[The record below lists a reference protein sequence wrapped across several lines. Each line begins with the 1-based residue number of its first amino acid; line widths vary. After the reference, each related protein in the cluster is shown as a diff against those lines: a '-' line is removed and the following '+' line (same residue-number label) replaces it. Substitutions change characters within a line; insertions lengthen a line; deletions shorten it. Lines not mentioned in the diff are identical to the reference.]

1 MQPPSSTDRDECLDA
16 ETLAAYVDGLLA
28 HDAIERADRHIDHC
42 RTCRGELSALAAT
55 TSFPVGSA
63 SPPLPDL
70 DTMPIALGTLGRYQV
85 ERELGR
91 GNMGVVVRAYD
102 PELARA
108 VAVKILAPKWA
119 HGRDARERLRREAQA
134 MARLSHP
141 NVVQVYDVTSQGELL
156 AIAMEL
162 VEGTTLRDAI
172 TAGTSWQDLL
182 AICIRAGRGLAAAH
196 AAKLIHRDYK
206 PENVLCASGRVVVS
220 DFGLARLD
228 DVPPTI
234 PRDSAP
240 TTTTLAGTPAYIAPE
255 LLRGEPATVASDQF
269 SFCIATYEALY
280 GERPFAGAQLE
291 ELRANMAKGAIREA
305 PASSQVPVAIRAA
318 LLRGLSPDPSERW
331 PSMEELLDALEL
343 DVPSRWSRTRI
354 VIAAAV
360 LGAIVTVLVIA
371 LRGAR
376 PSCELDEAAFA
387 WDRDGIARA
396 LHASPDAAR
405 VIARIE
411 AYERSWLDARR
422 DACEATHV
430 RAELSERVLDARNAC
445 LDRGRRELVELTAL
459 VAHDPSLA
467 SRAVEAI
474 GRLHDPQ
481 ACTPDIAGTTADPEI
496 DHANALLAAARSQ
509 DASDAAKRI
518 LARAPAPA
526 PTTRAEALF
535 IRGRAE
541 GQLDKFDAAEQTLS
555 EAVTVAESAHADHLV
570 APIWVELVQV
580 TGAQKHRFEAAQAN
594 MRAAEAAFARR
605 DPGPVLRARYA
616 YVVGTMLLARG
627 SLDEA
632 RTQLEHALVA
642 HGAARPVD
650 RGLVHGALCDVHRQL
665 RELDKARA
673 HCKTSIE
680 LLANA
685 FGPDH
690 QKLGII
696 YNVWGTVDHA
706 ARQHDAAREH
716 WARAIAIFEG
726 RNALNDR
733 ALALALSNTAL
744 SWAEQGDVAK
754 ARPLYERA
762 RDLFAQYHPD
772 HVQRT
777 IPLQGLASVA
787 LETKDYRAAIAA
799 YDDALAV
806 IERAYGKEDA
816 RRTTVLYNLAIA
828 YERLPDL
835 DKALALTDEIIAQSQ
850 HPGRED
856 WSMVAYALDMQAT
869 IAETTR
875 AWPRVIALRERAL
888 AALDHKDDPN
898 VRAWL
903 DLEIGRVMR
912 SAGQIAKSIPHLE
925 RAVAFYSRD
934 RIDLY
939 AVGTSQYW
947 LAKSLWETGGD
958 HERALELARAA
969 RSDLAAVKS
978 GLNLDI
984 HRKQVADWLAKHG
997 P

>member
-42 RTCRGELSALAAT
+42 RTCRGELSALAASS
-55 TSFPVGSA
+55 SFPVGSA

-70 DTMPIALGTLGRYQV
+70 DAMPIVEGTLGRYQV

-108 VAVKILAPKWA
+108 VAIKILAPKWA

-172 TAGTSWQDLL
+172 IAGTSWQDLL

-206 PENVLCASGRVVVS
+206 PENVLCANDGRVVVS

-228 DVPPTI
+228 DLPPVM
-234 PRDSAP
+234 PSDSAP

-255 LLRGEPATVASDQF
+255 LLRGEPATIASDQF
-269 SFCIATYEALY
+269 SFCVATYEALY
-280 GERPFAGAQLE
+280 GERPFAGATLD
-291 ELRANMAKGAIREA
+291 ELRANMATGAVRAA
-305 PASSQVPVAIRAA
+305 PASSQVPLAIRTA

-331 PSMEELLDALEL
+331 PSMEDLLDALEL
-343 DVPSRWSRTRI
+343 RAPSRWSRTRI
-354 VIAAAV
+354 VLAAV
-360 LGAIVTVLVIA
+360 TLAAVVMVVVLA
-371 LRGAR
+371 LRGSR

-387 WDRDGIARA
+387 WDRDGVARA
-396 LHASPDAAR
+396 LQASPDAPR
-405 VIARIE
+405 VLARIE
-411 AYERSWLDARR
+411 AYERAWRAARR

-481 ACTPDIAGTTADPEI
+481 ACTPDVAGTTADPEI

-509 DASDAAKRI
+509 EAVDTAKRI
-518 LARAPAPA
+518 LSRAPTLAA
-526 PTTRAEALF
+526 ATRAEALF

-541 GQLDKFDAAEQTLS
+541 GQLEKFDAAEQTLT
-555 EAVTVAESAHADHLV
+555 EAVTVAEQAHADHLV

-594 MRAAEAAFARR
+594 MRATEAAFARR
-605 DPGPVLRARYA
+605 DPGPVLRARYT

-632 RTQLEHALVA
+632 RTQLERALVA

-650 RGLVHGALCDVHRQL
+650 RGLVHGALCDVFRQL
-665 RELDKARA
+665 RELDKARE
-673 HCKTSIE
+673 HCETSVE
-680 LLANA
+680 LLADA

-690 QKLGII
+690 QKLGVI

-706 ARQHDAAREH
+706 ARQYDAARAH

-726 RNALNDR
+726 RNVLDDR
-733 ALALALSNTAL
+733 GLALALSNTAL

-754 ARPLYERA
+754 ARPLYERS
-762 RDLFAQYHPD
+762 RDLFVRYHPD

-787 LETKDYRAAIAA
+787 LEMKDYRTAIAA
-799 YDDALAV
+799 YEDALAV

-816 RRTTVLYNLAIA
+816 RRTTVLYNLALA
-828 YERLPDL
+828 YQRLPDL
-835 DKALALTDEIIAQSQ
+835 AKALALTDEIIAQSQ
-850 HPGRED
+850 HPGREE
-856 WSMVAYALDMQAT
+856 WSLVAYALDMQAT

-875 AWPRVIALRERAL
+875 AWPRAIALRERAL
-888 AALDHKDDPN
+888 AALDHKDDPSI
-898 VRAWL
+898 RAWL
-903 DLEIGRVMR
+903 ELEIGRVMR
-912 SAGQIAKSIPHLE
+912 SAGEIAKSIPHLE
-925 RAVAFYSRD
+925 RAVAFYRRD

-947 LAKSLWETGGD
+947 LAKSLWEAGGD
-958 HERALELARAA
+958 RARALELARAA

-984 HRKQVADWLAKHG
+984 HRKQVADWLAQHE
-997 P
+997 